1 MQNAID
7 RVNVTEQDNKS
18 AMTVAFR
25 WLERSIETLRKL
37 RRRGPPPPP
46 RSAAAQKKTNKQVRS
61 EPNMRVVRHKSTTA
75 VEKRRRPDASPTS
88 TLRRASSTNAPPQL
102 GTQGTS
108 STSLLSGSQR
118 QKAKRRSTIL
128 SSVTRSK
135 SHLSPTSTAATPT
148 QSRSSTPGPDYQPY
162 NSPPPSTSPHQT
174 HSPGNQTPQSRPR
187 SRFSLQS
194 LKNWGRWGS
203 SSVSSTTSPSPVDA
217 SSQASFHS
225 NFSPY
230 PASSSRVLPVQSVPD
245 VLQHHQPPPESLWK
259 ERDSF
264 HDNRILNSGLRASSW
279 GDFIDYPRGSADA
292 YSLHSGNATDNEELI
307 DSMQRVRP
315 GITYVTG
322 GNNWLMNSSSSIGTS
337 RTSSGGELQNVFS
350 SLTMSTRRVIEPP
363 VSRHNREPSTGRT
376 HTTSPLNQ
384 AHRYADTYDSDDS
397 SVFDR
402 GYRGPES
409 RPGPSRTVS
418 GEDDGEDDDGEESDT
433 SNPIEIARRRSAA
446 SPRTPRIRQSEPFD
460 D

>member
-1 MQNAID
+1 
-7 RVNVTEQDNKS
+7 
-18 AMTVAFR
+18 MTLAFR
-25 WLERSIETLRKL
+25 WLERSIGTLRKL
-37 RRRGPPPPP
+37 RRRPPPPQS
-46 RSAAAQKKTNKQVRS
+46 RSAAAQKKTHKQIRS
-61 EPNMRVVRHKSTTA
+61 EPNMRMVRHKSTTA
-75 VEKRRRPDASPTS
+75 VEERRRPNASPTS
-88 TLRRASSTNAPPQL
+88 TLRRASSSKAPQQL
-102 GTQGTS
+102 GTQGVS

-118 QKAKRRSTIL
+118 QKTKRRSTIL

-135 SHLSPTSTAATPT
+135 SQLNPPSTAATPT
-148 QSRSSTPGPDYQPY
+148 QSRSSTPGPEYQLHH
-162 NSPPPSTSPHQT
+162 SPPSASPLQT

-203 SSVSSTTSPSPVDA
+203 SSVSSTASPSPIDA
-217 SSQASFHS
+217 SSQTSFPS
-225 NFSPY
+225 TFSPY
-230 PASSSRVLPVQSVPD
+230 PASSSRVVPVRSVPD
-245 VLQHHQPPPESLWK
+245 VLQHPQPPAESSWK
-259 ERDSF
+259 DRDSF

-279 GDFIDYPRGSADA
+279 GDFVDYPRGSGDV

-307 DSMQRVRP
+307 DSMQRVRT
-315 GITYVTG
+315 GITYVSG

-350 SLTMSTRRVIEPP
+350 SLSMSPRRVIEPP
-363 VSRHNREPSTGRT
+363 VSRHNREPSTGRP

-418 GEDDGEDDDGEESDT
+418 TEDDGEEDDEGDSDT
-433 SNPIEIARRRSAA
+433 SNPIEIVSRRSAA
-446 SPRTPRIRQSEPFD
+446 TPRIQNRRQPEPSD